1 MFLFVC
7 SAHSHT
13 PNKQLA
19 LRLFSRESIEA
30 VKTIRSILQDV
41 HAEHGVVDVFKNG
54 RYKKYDILF
63 AVLALNRLQTA
74 ARMYEERQQQ
84 RQPQQEEIR
93 PDNPEDCQLLHDLAH
108 YAVYANAV
116 YGWKMDLLALRWRRL
131 HLMGGGDVPALL
143 RRTRLEPEDVVRA
156 EWETSRTTHRPAY
169 LIVRDHAE
177 RSIVLA
183 IRGTW
188 SPHDLLTDLCCLPR
202 DFDSPH
208 DTAAGSG
215 SNNNASSSRHSKN
228 CSNSSS
234 SGSGGGVHPFSSIF
248 DFKRLRRRR
257 QQQQQRRSGH
267 HGMLQAA
274 RAVQRDVQDIL
285 EAELLERHPDYN
297 LVLVGH
303 SLGGGVAALLGTLL
317 EDTFPPERLRVYLYG
332 APCVAPRTA
341 QLHPNIVSV
350 VTDGDPF
357 SRLSLGHVAD
367 VSVALD
373 ILCQDAML
381 RHDILFR
388 TSSADLSDDDL
399 QWCFDA
405 MQVLRS
411 KMTAEKLF
419 PPGRILLL
427 TPASAAALPPL
438 WSKPPW
444 MATMMNGD
452 DSKSQNDDNSE
463 NNNNSRLLR
472 PSLREV
478 PAEHFRDPQPIGP
491 LMVDLSRHIPT
502 LYEDTLRALA
512 DDLQDE

>member
-1 MFLFVC
+1 M
-7 SAHSHT
+7 
-13 PNKQLA
+13 
-19 LRLFSRESIEA
+19 
-30 VKTIRSILQDV
+30 
-41 HAEHGVVDVFKNG
+41 
-54 RYKKYDILF
+54 
-63 AVLALNRLQTA
+63 
-74 ARMYEERQQQ
+74 
-84 RQPQQEEIR
+84 
-93 PDNPEDCQLLHDLAH
+93 AH

-131 HLMGGGDVPALL
+131 PFLGGGGGDVPALL
-143 RRTRLEPEDVVRA
+143 RRTRLEAQDVVRA

-169 LIVRDHAE
+169 LVVRDHAE

-208 DTAAGSG
+208 DAGSG
-215 SNNNASSSRHSKN
+215 SGGNNGALASHHRKNRSR
-228 CSNSSS
+228 SSS
-234 SGSGGGVHPFSSIF
+234 SSHPFSSVF

-257 QQQQQRRSGH
+257 RQQQQRRSGH

-285 EAELLERHPDYN
+285 EEELLERHPDYN

-317 EDTFPPERLRVYLYG
+317 EDTFPPDRLRVYLYG

-388 TSSADLSDDDL
+388 TSSAELSDEDL

-411 KMTAEKLF
+411 QMTAEKLF
-419 PPGRILLL
+419 PPGHILLL
-427 TPASAAALPPL
+427 TPASAAAVPSLL
-438 WSKPPW
+438 AKPPW
-444 MATMMNGD
+444 MATMVNGD
-452 DSKSQNDDNSE
+452 DSKSQNDDDNETTTTAHWCDRACVKFRPSIFVIR
-463 NNNNSRLLR
+463 SRLA
-472 PSLREV
+472 PS
-478 PAEHFRDPQPIGP
+478 
-491 LMVDLSRHIPT
+491 
-502 LYEDTLRALA
+502 
-512 DDLQDE
+512 